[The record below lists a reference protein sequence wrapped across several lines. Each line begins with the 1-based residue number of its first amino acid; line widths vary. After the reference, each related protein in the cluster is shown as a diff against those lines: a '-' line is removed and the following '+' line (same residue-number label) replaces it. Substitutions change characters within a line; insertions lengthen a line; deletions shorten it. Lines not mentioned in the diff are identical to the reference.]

1 MINELKVINEQVVLG
16 KVFRVYGDLE
26 NPLFL
31 AKDVAE
37 WIDYAYK
44 DKKKGT
50 RNVNMM
56 LNTVDDDEKLVARLF
71 TSGQNREM
79 WFLTEDGIYEV
90 LMQSRKPIAKQF
102 KKKVKE
108 ILKGLRKGELQIVDK
123 KQQLQLAILN
133 GDEMTRVLALK
144 EYEDVLTAPLL
155 DEIDKIGAEKQQV
168 EQELD
173 MIVTSS
179 TTIEDSKELIKLH
192 IQKIASIE
200 YYGNFSKCW
209 SDFYKHLN
217 HKLGINIKAR
227 KKKDN
232 SWLNT
237 LNEYELREAE
247 LMVKSWAKEL
257 DIDVRTSLNPRRG
270 FGKVINFRN

>member
-1 MINELKVINEQVVLG
+1 MIK
-16 KVFRVYGDLE
+16 
-26 NPLFL
+26 
-31 AKDVAE
+31 
-37 WIDYAYK
+37 
-44 DKKKGT
+44 
-50 RNVNMM
+50 NV
-56 LNTVDDDEKLVARLF
+56 DEDEKLKAII
-71 TSGQNREM
+71 THSGQNREM
-79 WFLTEDGIYEV
+79 WFLTEDGVYEV

-133 GDEMTRVLALK
+133 GDEVTKVLALR
-144 EYEDVLTAPLL
+144 EYEEVLTAPLL
-155 DEIDKIGAEKQQV
+155 KEIDKIGAEKQQV

-227 KKKDN
+227 KKKGG

-237 LNEYELREAE
+237 LNDDELREAE
-247 LMVKSWAKEL
+247 LIVKSWGKDL

>member
-1 MINELKVINEQVVLG
+1 MINELKVINEQVVLE

-37 WIDYAYK
+37 WIDYSVSNVSK
-44 DKKKGT
+44 MLDK
-50 RNVNMM
+50 
-56 LNTVDDDEKLVARLF
+56 VDDDEKTTRTIITNGNYKTEA
-71 TSGQNREM
+71 
-79 WFLTEDGIYEV
+79 WFLTEDGLYEV

-200 YYGNFSKCW
+200 YYGNFSRCW

-227 KKKDN
+227 KKKGN

-247 LMVKSWAKEL
+247 LMVKSWAKDL
-257 DIDVRTSLNPRRG
+257 DINVRTSLNPRRG